1 MLLTEHQ
8 ENLIT
13 EAVNALAQI
22 DAIIDNEDI
31 NIPEV
36 NDRLLESMSRYASL
50 VESVESFGM
59 DAMEVLN
66 ERLGG

>member
-36 NDRLLESMSRYASL
+36 NYRLLESMSRYASL
-50 VESVESFGM
+50 VERVESFGM

>member
-22 DAIIDNEDI
+22 DGIIDNEDI

>member
-13 EAVNALAQI
+13 EAVNTLAQI